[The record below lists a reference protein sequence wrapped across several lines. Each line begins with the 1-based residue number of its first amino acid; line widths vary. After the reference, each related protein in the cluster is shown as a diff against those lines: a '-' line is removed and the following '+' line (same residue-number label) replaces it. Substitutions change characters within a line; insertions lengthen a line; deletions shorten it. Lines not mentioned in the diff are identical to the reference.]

1 MQETAQKIKERLQ
14 QALFDEATLAAW
26 KKDERKAVQQAVA
39 GYEKKLQQQAKER
52 QRLFDLLAYER
63 TCCAEGL
70 RIIAGV
76 DEAGRG
82 PLAGPVVIGAAVLPE
97 HEWFWEGLND
107 SKQVSAVKRDKLY
120 AKICAEAA
128 AHATVLVSAEEIDAI
143 NIYQAAKVGME
154 RAVLSL
160 AVAPQAVLADAMPLS
175 LPGIKTIS
183 LIRGDALSASIAAAS
198 ILAKVTRDRLMEEY
212 DALYPEYG
220 FADHKGYGTKQHLAA
235 LRKYGPCPIHR
246 KSFAPVRDILAEWS

>member
-1 MQETAQKIKERLQ
+1 MKDAVQTIKARLQ
-14 QALFDEATLAAW
+14 NGAFDEQLLALWRNDA
-26 KKDERKAVQQAVA
+26 RKAVQAALAAHDKRCQAQTLETA
-39 GYEKKLQQQAKER
+39 
-52 QRLFDLLAYER
+52 RLARLLAYEQA
-63 TCCAEGL
+63 CWGKGCSVV
-70 RIIAGV
+70 AGV

-97 HEWFWEGLND
+97 QAWFWEGLND
-107 SKQVSAVKRDKLY
+107 SKQVSAVKRGKLY
-120 AKICAEAA
+120 EKICAEAA
-128 AHATVLVSAEEIDAI
+128 AYSTVLVSAEEIDAI

-160 AVAPQAVLADAMPLS
+160 AIAPQAVLADAMPLS

-220 FADHKGYGTKQHLAA
+220 FADHKGYGTKQHLEA

>member
-1 MQETAQKIKERLQ
+1 MQETVQKIKERLQ

-26 KKDERKAVQQAVA
+26 KNDERKAVRQAVA
-39 GYEKKLQQQAKER
+39 GHEKKLRQQAVER
-52 QRLFDLLAYER
+52 QRLFELLAYER
-63 TCCAEGL
+63 ACCAEGL
-70 RIIAGV
+70 RLIAGV

-97 HEWFWEGLND
+97 QQWFWEGLND
-107 SKQVSAVKRDKLY
+107 SKQVSAAKRDKLY
-120 AKICAEAA
+120 EKICAEAA
-128 AHATVLVSAEEIDAI
+128 AYSTVLVSAEEIDAI

-154 RAVLSL
+154 RAILSL
-160 AVAPQAVLADAMPLS
+160 EITPQAVLADAMPLS

-198 ILAKVTRDRLMEEY
+198 ILAKVTRDRLMEAY
-212 DALYPEYG
+212 DKLYPEYG
-220 FADHKGYGTKQHLAA
+220 FADHKGYGTKQHLEA